1 MEGIKTKAVA
11 TFRAAIVQV
20 VLLDIVFSLDSVIT
34 AVGMA
39 KEIVVM
45 VIAVVAAVGV
55 MLLYA
60 GRISA
65 FVERHPTLKVL
76 ALAFLLLIGVM
87 LVVEG
92 CGKHIEKGYIYF
104 ALGFSLAVEM
114 LNIRVYRKK
123 GAAVSSKQ

>member
-1 MEGIKTKAVA
+1 M
-11 TFRAAIVQV
+11 QV
-20 VLLDIVFSLDSVIT
+20 VLLDMVFSLDSVIT

-87 LVVEG
+87 LVAEG
-92 CGKHIEKGYIYF
+92 CGQHIEKGYIYF

-114 LNIRVYRKK
+114 LNIRVYRKR
-123 GAAVSSKQ
+123 GAAVSREQ

>member
-1 MEGIKTKAVA
+1 M
-11 TFRAAIVQV
+11 QV

-87 LVVEG
+87 LVAEG

-123 GAAVSSKQ
+123 GAVVSSKS

>member
-1 MEGIKTKAVA
+1 
-11 TFRAAIVQV
+11 
-20 VLLDIVFSLDSVIT
+20 
-34 AVGMA
+34 
-39 KEIVVM
+39 
-45 VIAVVAAVGV
+45 

-87 LVVEG
+87 LVAEG
-92 CGKHIEKGYIYF
+92 CGKEIEKGYIYF

-114 LNIRVYRKK
+114 LNIRVSRKK
-123 GAAVSSKQ
+123 SVAVSSKS